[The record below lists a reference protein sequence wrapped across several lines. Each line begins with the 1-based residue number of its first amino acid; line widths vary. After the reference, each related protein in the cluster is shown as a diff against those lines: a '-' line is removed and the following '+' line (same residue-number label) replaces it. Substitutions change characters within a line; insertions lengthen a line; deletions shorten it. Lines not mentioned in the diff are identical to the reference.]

1 MANIDFNGYDLK
13 SVIDDQT
20 NMGNGAGIN
29 TAAGTVI
36 NDFFQGADPGITYYP
51 SNYTIEEN
59 NSQFSYTIQ
68 GTDVAEFSSPGY
80 MSTGVSTGPTI
91 PSWANYATIICIG
104 GGGGGGAG
112 FDGKGNGPNGGSG
125 GGGASGYCNIFR
137 YLEINPVNGTLQ
149 LQVGQGGTGGQNN
162 LGDITNALTY
172 NLGKDGQYSRVLY
185 QGNTVVQAPGGLGG
199 RPGTQTVG
207 GVGGSAGTTV
217 GYTVITSNGPGA
229 GGSRYPTQSN
239 HNSSGQPNTRTIYS
253 SGGTA
258 GDNSNK
264 TGGQG
269 ASVDFHQGQGITR
282 ISTITSGYGGNGGDG
297 GGFQGS
303 LSSQGQNGQAG
314 NNGYIRV
321 YWHPNMV

>member
-1 MANIDFNGYDLK
+1 MANFDFNGANLN

-29 TAAGTVI
+29 TAAGKVI
-36 NDFFQGADPGITYYP
+36 NNSFQGADPGITYYP

-68 GTDVAEFSSPGY
+68 GTDVAEFSSPSY
-80 MSTGVSTGPTI
+80 MSTVVSTEPTI

-112 FDGKGNGPNGGSG
+112 YDGNGNGPNGGSG

-137 YLEINPVNGTLQ
+137 YLAIDPVNGTLQ
-149 LQVGQGGTGGQNN
+149 LQVGQGGAGGQNN
-162 LGDITNALTY
+162 FDIGDNFLTY
-172 NLGKDGQYSRVLY
+172 NQGKDGQFSRVRY
-185 QGNTVVQAPGGLGG
+185 QGTTVVQAPGGLGG
-199 RPGTQTVG
+199 RHGTQNVG
-207 GVGGSAGTTV
+207 GDGGSADTTV

-229 GGSRYPTQSN
+229 GGSRYPTQSG
-239 HNSSGQPNTRTIYS
+239 HNSAGQPNTRTIYS
-253 SGGTA
+253 NGGNA
-258 GDNSNK
+258 GGDSNK

-269 ASVDFHQGQGITR
+269 ASVNFHQNQGIAR
-282 ISTITSGYGGNGGDG
+282 IGTSTDGYGGDGGNG

-303 LSSQGQNGQAG
+303 QGSQGQNGQAG
-314 NNGYIRV
+314 YDGYIRV